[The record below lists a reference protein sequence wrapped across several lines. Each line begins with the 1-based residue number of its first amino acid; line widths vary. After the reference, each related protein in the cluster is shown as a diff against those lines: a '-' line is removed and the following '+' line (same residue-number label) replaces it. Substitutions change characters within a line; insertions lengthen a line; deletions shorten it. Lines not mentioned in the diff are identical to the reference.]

1 MVRSPCALAV
11 VVLASLIISQL
22 ILSIDTPSL
31 FKQIQ
36 TISDSANATGS
47 RDSWSGTK
55 CGDLSLC
62 TVSSPYMNLAYDS
75 PALSADV
82 SWATSFALIS
92 ALSLLSCFLLLYTSP
107 LSSASTDIHD
117 SRPSDDPFTLP
128 IQFQRLRIGPTP
140 QSPRPSWLRK
150 AEELQLLHPSPLPAE
165 SARQLLRPA
174 RLCHYQRTSLE
185 SATASLSLSDRPSQT
200 ALLDQLGL

>member
-47 RDSWSGTK
+47 RDV
-55 CGDLSLC
+55 SLC

-150 AEELQLLHPSPLPAE
+150 AEELQLLHPSPLHAE
-165 SARQLLRPA
+165 SAWQLLRPA